1 MSKASTELQTPET
14 AMKSKLNN
22 TVIRKLITKED
33 FQTCLSIPEKT
44 AIVYRIR
51 IEEIEYDIYYTLSE
65 FLTEVSAF
73 MRYIQE
79 NPPQIYRPHETG
91 RRRTKV
97 DEREYNFVMFL
108 FLLKIV
114 EGESDSAEMS
124 TPTRLGDVSLFDKKI
139 TALQALKEIYPE
151 EHVNIVDDVT
161 LEVPQ
166 IVIDNKLCT
175 LTKYKEKKCSMMGGK
190 TKRKSKKIMMKRKS
204 KKIMMKRKSKKIMM
218 KRKSKK

>member
-51 IEEIEYDIYYTLSE
+51 IEEIEYDIYYTLPE

-73 MRYIQE
+73 MRYIEE
-79 NPPQIYRPHETG
+79 NPPQIYRLDETG

-114 EGESDSAEMS
+114 EGESNSAEMS
-124 TPTRLGDVSLFDKKI
+124 TPTRLGDVSLFDKKT
-139 TALQALKEIYPE
+139 TALQALKEIYPDKN
-151 EHVNIVDDVT
+151 VNIVDDVT

-166 IVIDNKLCT
+166 IVIDKKLCT
-175 LTKYKEKKCSMMGGK
+175 LKKYKENKCSIQGGK
-190 TKRKSKKIMMKRKS
+190 TKRKSKKRMMKRKS
-204 KKIMMKRKSKKIMM
+204 NKMKSKKRMMKRKSNK
-218 KRKSKK
+218 